1 MSGSIE
7 EMVRSLI
14 DSGLM
19 TGERVAAFNATL
31 NDREG
36 PMSVDSYA
44 RELVRQK
51 QVTKLQAAAAIKGKM
66 ETLRFGHYQ
75 LIDKIGT
82 GAMGQVF
89 KAYDKAQ
96 KQTVAVKVLT
106 SKAVKSKKMIKRFVQ
121 EAQASARLN
130 HPNICRTIGAG
141 KLDRVRYMVMEFIDG
156 RTLLKLVKKTRRVP
170 HEMVADY
177 MLQAARGLHHAHEH
191 SIIHRDVKPSN
202 LMLDNR
208 GVVKILDL
216 GLARIEEEFADE
228 EESDVGRL
236 TQPGAMIGTAKFM
249 SPEQVE
255 DSRFVDERSDIYS
268 LGCTMYMLVTGKAM
282 YGGGSLAQTL
292 LAHCNDPVPTLREL
306 APKVSEDLDL
316 TFQKMVA
323 KKPEDRHQSMR
334 DLADDLR
341 ICLGIRKGVVSA
353 MEPQPSASGGTAFGM
368 AFEDDSSE
376 SVLAESNES
385 DIIPFGADGSS
396 IESRNDGQQVGA
408 SDILKISGHFDSL
421 DETGD
426 SIPSSDAPEISPE
439 IESSESD
446 DEADS
451 DVDAAELNDEPVYN
465 DEPAIPSDPAGETA
479 HASKQLGA
487 DTEEHPAVPDF
498 EDKVDLDEAAQEALK
513 DLDLDDGANFDWK
526 SSQGI
531 LVISVIGIAAVGAV
545 AVLIS
550 ALL

>member
-7 EMVRSLI
+7 AVVRSLI

-19 TGERVAAFNATL
+19 TGEDIAAFNATL

-36 PMSVDSYA
+36 PISVDSYA

-51 QVTKLQAAAAIKGKM
+51 KVTKLQAAAAVKGKM

-75 LIDKIGT
+75 LIDKVGT

-121 EAQASARLN
+121 EAQASGRLN

-141 KLDRVRYMVMEFIDG
+141 KLDRVRYMVMEYIDG

-170 HEMVADY
+170 PEMVADY
-177 MLQAARGLHHAHEH
+177 MLQVARGLHHAHEH

-216 GLARIEEEFADE
+216 GLARIEEEFANE
-228 EESDVGRL
+228 EEGEDVGRL

-268 LGCTMYMLVTGKAM
+268 LGCTMFMLVTGKAM

-292 LAHCNDPVPTLREL
+292 LAHCNDPIPSLRDL
-306 APKVSEDLDL
+306 PPKVSEDLDL

-334 DLADDLR
+334 DVADDLR
-341 ICLGIRKGVVSA
+341 ICLGIRKGVISA
-353 MEPQPSASGGTAFGM
+353 KQPQTSASGGTPFSM
-368 AFEDDSSE
+368 PFEDDSSE

-385 DIIPFGADGSS
+385 DMIPFGADGSS
-396 IESRNDGQQVGA
+396 IESRDGGQQYGA
-408 SDILKISGHFDSL
+408 SDILKISGHFDEGSME
-421 DETGD
+421 DTGD
-426 SIPSSDAPEISPE
+426 AIPNKEVQNLSDDASSD
-439 IESSESD
+439 
-446 DEADS
+446 
-451 DVDAAELNDEPVYN
+451 VGELSDEPVYN
-465 DEPAIPSDPAGETA
+465 DEPADPVDPASETA
-479 HASKQLGA
+479 HASKQLGV
-487 DTEEHPAVPDF
+487 DTEEHPTADF
-498 EDKVDLDEAAQEALK
+498 EAEEDLSEAAEEVMK
-513 DLDLDDGANFDWK
+513 ELDLDDDSAFDWK
-526 SSQGI
+526 STQGI
-531 LVISVIGIAAVGAV
+531 VVLSVIAV
-545 AVLIS
+545 AAIGALAILASAVL
-550 ALL
+550 